1 MNTARVV
8 SDILGMDSESDW
20 NASDEEDY
28 VEAEA
33 SFHIPD
39 RLLREQEGKM
49 ADSVQNCKYRLHFCT
64 NIIGSKESNK
74 EEDEDS
80 NDEGDDNHDVGEDSD
95 GEGDEDEGQF
105 EDADDGSEPGSSVD
119 CRVT

>member
-1 MNTARVV
+1 MNTERVV
-8 SDILGMDSESDW
+8 SDILGMGSESDW

-64 NIIGSKESNK
+64 NIIAVKKLTKKRMRTAMMKVMTTIMKVKTVMEKVTKMKANLK
-74 EEDEDS
+74 MPMMEANLDLL
-80 NDEGDDNHDVGEDSD
+80 
-95 GEGDEDEGQF
+95 
-105 EDADDGSEPGSSVD
+105 D